1 MNVVILFIFFDLRFT
16 VYGLSLK
23 VIRQKSIFFRRN
35 VRCYY
40 VTNRM
45 SCCETNLTNCCKK
58 SGCCSMSRCSWICCL
73 TAHCMRVCCYLTAHC
88 RKGGCYSTEQSSWDD
103 CCLKVCCSWTECLK
117 SWAMRVYCRKEYY
130 MRSCCSRNQTECCN
144 FLDWSMLSW
153 MRQVWSS

>member
-1 MNVVILFIFFDLRFT
+1 MMNVVILFIFFDLRFT

-40 VTNRM
+40 VMNRM

-73 TAHCMRVCCYLTAHC
+73 TAHCMRVCCCWTEWST
-88 RKGGCYSTEQSSWDD
+88 KVCYCSMVQSSWDD

-130 MRSCCSRNQTECCN
+130 KRSQTECYN
-144 FLDWSMLSW
+144 FLDLNMLNW